1 MENFVFSDC
10 LRSWYF
16 DLNLT
21 FSEDYTEYRFRSQ
34 DSMVSAALPPSR
46 RYATRENATP
56 LYLPRPHNE
65 HTPHYRYICAR
76 SVYIGTSITR
86 FVYNVQRPNAI
97 LFTARSRVGHGVRK
111 KKNFPLVYSSL
122 RCAHATVTR
131 SRHSDRHHGYK
142 HDRLEGIFNY
152 RLLPRKVVR

>member
-1 MENFVFSDC
+1 MTLILHSVKIT
-10 LRSWYF
+10 
-16 DLNLT
+16 LNTSFEVRTRWFQLLC
-21 FSEDYTEYRFRSQ
+21 RH
-34 DSMVSAALPPSR
+34 R

-56 LYLPRPHNE
+56 LYLPRPRNE
-65 HTPHYRYICAR
+65 RPPHYRYICAR
-76 SVYIGTSITR
+76 SVYIGTSVTR

-97 LFTARSRVGHGVRK
+97 FLLRDLVLAMVCV

-122 RCAHATVTR
+122 RRAHATVTR
-131 SRHSDRHHGYK
+131 SRHGDRHHGYK